1 MSVWS
6 RLRWALADGRTIVRR
21 DLWHIKAQ
29 PGQLASA
36 LILPVA
42 LVVLFGYVFGSA
54 ITATGGNYREY
65 LMPGLFSMV
74 SFFGVAVNAMAIS
87 KEKSRGV
94 MDRYRSMPMARLAVP
109 FGQAGSDLLVGIL
122 SVLLMAGCGLAV
134 GWRAHRGVADTAAA
148 LGLILLFRYA
158 LSWLGVYLGLAAR
171 NETTIDNLGPL
182 LFPITMIG
190 NTFVP
195 TGNMPA
201 WLRTV
206 ADWNPISAVTA
217 ASRELFGN
225 PGAAPGHA
233 AWPEQHPVLATL
245 LWSTLLLA
253 TFVPL
258 AVRRYRAGDD

>member
-1 MSVWS
+1 
-6 RLRWALADGRTIVRR
+6 
-21 DLWHIKAQ
+21 
-29 PGQLASA
+29 
-36 LILPVA
+36 
-42 LVVLFGYVFGSA
+42 
-54 ITATGGNYREY
+54 
-65 LMPGLFSMV
+65 
-74 SFFGVAVNAMAIS
+74 
-87 KEKSRGV
+87 
-94 MDRYRSMPMARLAVP
+94 MPMARLAVP

-258 AVRRYRAGDD
+258 AVRRYRSGDD